1 MGLGS
6 PVVSTYHLII
16 KFLHYYFSCRIVSV
30 QLIAHM
36 FVSTY
41 HLIIKFY
48 LLKEKVYRY
57 KMSWLLVVSTCS
69 TCLCGQDW
77 KTEHTIRIF
86 FLRLLTVVV

>member
-6 PVVSTYHLII
+6 PVVSTCHLII

-48 LLKEKVYRY
+48 LLEEKVYIY

-69 TCLCGQDW
+69 SCLCGQDW
-77 KTEHTIRIF
+77 KTEHTIR
-86 FLRLLTVVV
+86 LRLLTVVV